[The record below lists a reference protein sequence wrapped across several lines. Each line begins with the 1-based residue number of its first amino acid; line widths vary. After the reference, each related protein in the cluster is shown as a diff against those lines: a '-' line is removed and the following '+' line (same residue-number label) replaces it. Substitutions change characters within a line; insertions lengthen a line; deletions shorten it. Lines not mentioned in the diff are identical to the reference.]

1 MLMEIS
7 KQKKRPQLETKKNY
21 KMEKLTSKGKHIVEA
36 GNGSQ
41 AKLTGRL
48 KDKSGKILYVHNKH

>member
-21 KMEKLTSKGKHIVEA
+21 KMEKLTSKGKPTYSK
-36 GNGSQ
+36 GRKST
-41 AKLTGRL
+41 LTT
-48 KDKSGKILYVHNKH
+48 

>member
-1 MLMEIS
+1 M
-7 KQKKRPQLETKKNY
+7 KKSQN
-21 KMEKLTSKGKHIVEA
+21 EKLTSKGKHIVEA

-48 KDKSGKILYVHNKH
+48 KDKSGKILYVHSKH